1 MAKTFTQ
8 AYTRLMG
15 LVNRPTSETAVLA
28 EAKAQI
34 NDAINT
40 LQRERAFV
48 RAETVTELE
57 YPATTQY
64 VDLTATLSGISIRD
78 VKSVQLT
85 NETGTK
91 NGRPLMIKSYSQ
103 LQADRM
109 AYSRRDPEWRN
120 SPIYGAATIDTTIE
134 DGYRDDL
141 LAFIAGQQFGL
152 YPAPSTAATLLLHY
166 NKWLP
171 ELSSD
176 SDTNFLLDFGFDVII
191 LMALRGMQIYMKTD
205 GRYQV
210 TAEEVAEKV
219 ASLHAWDSQLRESN
233 ITTLK

>member
-15 LVNRPTSETAVLA
+15 LINRPTSETAVLA

-48 RAETVTELE
+48 RVETVAELA
-57 YPATTQY
+57 YPASTQY
-64 VDLTATLSGISIRD
+64 VDLTTVLSGILIRD
-78 VKSVQLT
+78 VKSVQFL
-85 NETGTK
+85 NETGTL

-120 SPIYGAATIDTTIE
+120 SPIYGAATVDTTIE
-134 DGYRDDL
+134 DGYRDDFI
-141 LAFIAGQQFGL
+141 AFIAGQKFGL
-152 YPAPSTAATLLLHY
+152 YPAPATAATLLIQY

-171 ELSSD
+171 ELSGD
-176 SDTNFLLDFGFDVII
+176 SDTNFLLDYGFDVVI

-210 TAEEVAEKV
+210 TAAEVAEKV
-219 ASLHAWDSQLRESN
+219 ASLHAWDSQLKETN